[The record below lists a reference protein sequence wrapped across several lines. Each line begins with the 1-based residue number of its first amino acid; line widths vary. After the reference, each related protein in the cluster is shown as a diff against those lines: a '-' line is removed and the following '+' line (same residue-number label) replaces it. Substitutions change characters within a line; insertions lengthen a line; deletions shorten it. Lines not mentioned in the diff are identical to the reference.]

1 MVTLTVLVVLTAGV
15 FAGVYR
21 GVLSRGRAAVLLVL
35 VGILTA
41 VISAVA
47 IGGKAMILHKL
58 ADESGVDDTRLG
70 GSA

>member
-1 MVTLTVLVVLTAGV
+1 MVTLTVLLVLTAWV

-41 VISAVA
+41 VLSAVL
-47 IGGKAMILHKL
+47 IGG
-58 ADESGVDDTRLG
+58 TQ
-70 GSA
+70 